1 MLVAVTFQRRHVD
14 CPLPLGKKITFLIW
28 IGRFII
34 KKPINC
40 KSSYRFVYEGLIQ
53 RVPRCVSHDYSKLI
67 AIPSRV
73 WCFSFEESY
82 IIIYQNKFISPNYI
96 TLSHSFEFDFAKC
109 SQLRYTFFLGTKY
122 IGDQTISAYKP
133 RFNTSKQL
141 FVAIV

>member
-28 IGRFII
+28 IGGFII

-53 RVPRCVSHDYSKLI
+53 RVPGCVSHDYSKLI

-73 WCFSFEESY
+73 WRKIGAFHS
-82 IIIYQNKFISPNYI
+82 KKV
-96 TLSHSFEFDFAKC
+96 TLSFIRISLFPRTILLSRTLLNLILQNALNYATL
-109 SQLRYTFFLGTKY
+109 SFLGQN
-122 IGDQTISAYKP
+122 I
-133 RFNTSKQL
+133 
-141 FVAIV
+141 